1 MSKKALHPIAGGV
14 LLLSADPDTAA
25 AGSVISATVGAI
37 LQLFRGSPRGSAAA
51 LPAII
56 WAEGTAAK
64 WMFKQSAAIMHVR
77 T

>member
-14 LLLSADPDTAA
+14 LLLCTDPDTAA

-56 WAEGTAAK
+56 RVEGTAAK
-64 WMFKQSAAIMHVR
+64 WMFKRSAAIMHVR